1 MGWRVHRSVKIAPGV
16 RLNIGKKGTSVSLG
30 RKGARVTVG
39 KNRVTRTIG
48 IPGTGIYNTKTTTLH
63 KKAPARSTAHS
74 MHPTRPT
81 YTAPST
87 YAATRPP
94 KPLGPAGRFFLNLL
108 AILSF
113 LMAGFFFLSGIAVF
127 PIGIIIW
134 IGTAI
139 FIWLG
144 IKAIKKTK
152 KPSLVSDQAQ
162 APSVPVQNGMSETMP
177 LVAETESPQE
187 SPQAATQTAVEP
199 RTMYTKITSVTRGN
213 RQQYLTG
220 CYAGQRL
227 MVKSHPLEKFPH
239 ALAVYTLKKGEDK
252 PGIMLGYLPDDLAQE
267 LFQTDT
273 VYRATITE
281 LTGGTDDKPIRGCN
295 IKIEF

>member
-16 RLNIGKKGTSVSLG
+16 RLNIGKKGTSVSFG

-63 KKAPARSTAHS
+63 KKAPARTTARST
-74 MHPTRPT
+74 HPARPT
-81 YTAPST
+81 CTAPRT
-87 YAATRPP
+87 YVPRPP
-94 KPLGPAGRFFLNLL
+94 KPLGPVGRFFLNLL

-113 LMAGFFFLSGIAVF
+113 LVAGFFFLSGIAIF

-144 IKAIKKTK
+144 VKAVKKAK
-152 KPSLVSDQAQ
+152 KPSPVSDLPQS
-162 APSVPVQNGMSETMP
+162 PSVPTQGANPEAMP
-177 LVAETESPQE
+177 LVAETESLQEPPQE
-187 SPQAATQTAVEP
+187 ATQTH
-199 RTMYTKITSVTRGN
+199 TIHTKITGVTRGN

-239 ALAVYTLKKGEDK
+239 AMAVYTLKEDVGK
-252 PGIMLGYLPDDLAQE
+252 PGIMLGYLPDELARE
-267 LFQTDT
+267 LFEADT
-273 VYRATITE
+273 IYRATITE

-295 IKIEF
+295 IEVEL

>member
-1 MGWRVHRSVKIAPGV
+1 MGWRVHRSIKIAPGV
-16 RLNIGKKGTSVSLG
+16 RLNIGKKGTSVSFG

-63 KKAPARSTAHS
+63 KKASSRSTAHS
-74 MHPTRPT
+74 AHPARPT
-81 YTAPST
+81 YTAPRT
-87 YAATRPP
+87 YVPRPP
-94 KPLGPAGRFFLNLL
+94 KPLGPVGRFFLNVL

-113 LMAGFFFLSGIAVF
+113 IVAGFLFLCGIPVL
-127 PIGIIIW
+127 PLGILLW
-134 IGTAI
+134 AFTVL
-139 FIWLG
+139 FVWLG
-144 IKAIKKTK
+144 IKGMKKAK
-152 KPSLVSDQAQ
+152 KHVPDLSPAPYVPAQ
-162 APSVPVQNGMSETMP
+162 ADNPETIP
-177 LVAETESPQE
+177 FAAETESLREPPQE
-187 SPQAATQTAVEP
+187 ATQT
-199 RTMYTKITSVTRGN
+199 RTIHTKIAGVTRGN

-239 ALAVYTLKKGEDK
+239 AMAVYTLKESSDK

-267 LFQTDT
+267 LFEADT
-273 VYRATITE
+273 VYRAVITE

-295 IKIEF
+295 IEIQN